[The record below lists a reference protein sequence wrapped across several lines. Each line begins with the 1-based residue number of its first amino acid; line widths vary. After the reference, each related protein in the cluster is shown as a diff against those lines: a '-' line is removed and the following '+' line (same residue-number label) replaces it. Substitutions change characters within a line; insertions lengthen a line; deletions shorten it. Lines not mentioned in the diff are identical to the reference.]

1 MKERMKKVTA
11 LCLAAALSV
20 GTVLP
25 VHAETVQDAQNAVD
39 QLQQQKDSVQ
49 AEKTTVETE
58 LKKIAEEMEKT
69 QSKLD
74 AKQAEI
80 TEAEENLVQAK
91 VEENTQYQSM
101 KIRIKYMYENGN
113 MEFIEV
119 LADSENISDFLN
131 KTEYISKLSEYD
143 RDKLKEF
150 QKTVKA
156 VEEQEAALQK
166 EDEELNTL
174 QTDLVN
180 QQTQAQ
186 TLLKEKDVQL
196 ADLSS
201 QLGSKMETLQKLV
214 EEEKRRQEE
223 AAEAAA
229 VTAARAAESE

>member
-166 EDEELNTL
+166 ELRSRSAASKKEPPTVAEKLISKTMTRMENKAVDTI
-174 QTDLVN
+174 VRGIFN
-180 QQTQAQ
+180 QM
-186 TLLKEKDVQL
+186 KKWF
-196 ADLSS
+196 
-201 QLGSKMETLQKLV
+201 
-214 EEEKRRQEE
+214 
-223 AAEAAA
+223 
-229 VTAARAAESE
+229 